1 MPTKR
6 LVVRVPDDVKAW
18 LEQQALYY
26 GGTLGSEVSKSCRQ
40 RMESEVLHGSPNHRF
55 ARRIAEASA
64 IRWTPAVMTTLRSR
78 FRMPQNE
85 NAAAR

>member
-18 LEQQALYY
+18 LEQQALDY

-40 RMESEVLHGSPNHRF
+40 RRERESPTN
-55 ARRIAEASA
+55 
-64 IRWTPAVMTTLRSR
+64 RSST
-78 FRMPQNE
+78 
-85 NAAAR
+85 AATE

>member
-26 GGTLGSEVSKSCRQ
+26 GGTLGSEVSKSGRQ
-40 RMESEVLHGSPNHRF
+40 RMER
-55 ARRIAEASA
+55 AAQATKDRAA
-64 IRWTPAVMTTLRSR
+64 T
-78 FRMPQNE
+78 
-85 NAAAR
+85 AAAE

>member
-40 RMESEVLHGSPNHRF
+40 RMEREVS
-55 ARRIAEASA
+55 
-64 IRWTPAVMTTLRSR
+64 TTRSS
-78 FRMPQNE
+78 MLMAD
-85 NAAAR
+85 NATLGQS